1 MTIRIGERRRIAFV
15 SHNGSPRDNNERKGV
30 FRSLP
35 LPSAPGGV
43 GGVGG
48 VAAAFDAGTAARDG
62 AIDNPKTPGLHYR
75 DADCTKVR
83 APFADNRDSAKRILR
98 R

>member
-1 MTIRIGERRRIAFV
+1 MSGKV
-15 SHNGSPRDNNERKGV
+15 L
-30 FRSLP
+30 RSLRSLA

-43 GGVGG
+43 GGVCGAG
-48 VAAAFDAGTAARDG
+48 AAFDAAAPALDP